1 MYISCNG
8 DVNLG
13 SKLKPVRVQKFW
25 LNLQLALVLAS
36 FWILWLLPVVV
47 VVSVFLMVTVRE
59 REGLARTVGWFVSG
73 LAAAGFVLLTRNM
86 WKAAKAVPEELNPKE
101 PPGKPLREGDAPELF
116 ALAAKLR
123 EATGIRQTVEVW
135 SDLSPVVSAVAYSAH
150 LAAET
155 KIALRNGLAA
165 LAVLSRAQLETL
177 LRYHLT
183 ILTFS
188 PRLVSLLL
196 KARMM
201 ADGSVYFVP
210 YIWAFEGNLRKV
222 ERYARKRAALE
233 TGASIEASIA
243 ISQEATRQFNLF
255 WATDM
260 DMFLHTGHLMPVA
273 EGFARYW
280 RRLRTEHGE
289 SVVAEEDLAL
299 GFLRSPHTVESQL
312 TVNLLKQHPTLE
324 RAQWEQGG
332 PILLAMWEHAC
343 DAAADRLV
351 GLRVGGLC
359 ELMRDGAV
367 QLGAKLFEKPGR
379 LHDPDELRIWTGQ
392 TLASALAVALS
403 RAGWRFLYTGAGSRM
418 EFGKDEMQLS
428 PIITMQGMITGK
440 MRCEEWAEI
449 CERYGIAA
457 LPLSRSEANY

>member
-1 MYISCNG
+1 M
-8 DVNLG
+8 L
-13 SKLKPVRVQKFW
+13 KFW

-36 FWILWLLPVVV
+36 FWILWLLPVVAMALV
-47 VVSVFLMVTVRE
+47 LLWVVRE
-59 REGLARTVGWFVSG
+59 PGGFAQPIGWLAIGLAGAAFV
-73 LAAAGFVLLTRNM
+73 VLTRNM

-116 ALAAKLR
+116 VLAAKLR

-188 PRLVSLLL
+188 PRLVSMLL

-201 ADGSVYFVP
+201 ADGSRYFVP

-222 ERYARKRAALE
+222 ERYARKRAAVE
-233 TGASIEASIA
+233 TGASIETSIA

-312 TVNLLKQHPTLE
+312 TVNLLKQHPGLE

-343 DAAADRLV
+343 DVAVERLV

-359 ELMRDGAV
+359 ALVRGDAV
-367 QLGAKLFEKPGR
+367 QLGSKLFEKPGK
-379 LHDPDELRIWTGQ
+379 LHDPEDLRIWTGQ

-428 PIITMQGMITGK
+428 PIIAVQGMLTGK
-440 MRCEEWAEI
+440 MGCEEWAEI
-449 CERYGIAA
+449 CERYGIGA
-457 LPLSRSEANY
+457 LPLGRADGNY